1 MADYI
6 DRGAAI
12 ARVKKQ
18 MNRELTFGPW
28 ARYDRIAMVCYGI
41 VIEALERLPSADVK
55 PVVFC
60 KDCKHRDPEDG
71 KCDNGHTIIW
81 QLARP
86 DEWYCADGERRGNDN
101 G

>member
-1 MADYI
+1 MSDYI
-6 DRGAAI
+6 DRKAAI
-12 ARVKKQ
+12 DIACGNCLLNCQLDIETRASYCETVKQ
-18 MNRELTFGPW
+18 LIT
-28 ARYDRIAMVCYGI
+28 
-41 VIEALERLPSADVK
+41 LPSADVK

-71 KCDNGHTIIW
+71 KCDNGHTISW

>member
-1 MADYI
+1 MKMDDYI
-6 DRGAAI
+6 DREAAI
-12 ARVKKQ
+12 ETVSTMALVVDERL
-18 MNRELTFGPW
+18 MIIR
-28 ARYDRIAMVCYGI
+28 RINA
-41 VIEALERLPSADVK
+41 LPSADVK

-86 DEWYCADGERRGNDN
+86 DEWYCADGERRSNDN
-101 G
+101 GGI

>member
-1 MADYI
+1 MAEYIEREAAMPALFCEGVSCQDCPFLIHPINGGCRIADYI
-6 DRGAAI
+6 KSI
-12 ARVKKQ
+12 
-18 MNRELTFGPW
+18 
-28 ARYDRIAMVCYGI
+28 
-41 VIEALERLPSADVK
+41 PSADVK
-55 PVVFC
+55 PVVLC

-71 KCDNGHTIIW
+71 KCDKGHTIIW